1 MQDELWQTL
10 IQVAASLNALL
21 LGAILFLHARLH
33 RTRARQ
39 KLGGALLA
47 YGYLLLS
54 FTAKDNFWLPLT
66 GPLLLAD
73 YVVVLLAA
81 ALFLDYMT
89 SSVGR
94 GGASKLIYLPALLF
108 PVGAALGGI
117 EFILGAAIN
126 VVVILQFVYTCM
138 ATWIFSRSGWNLSS
152 RPRHLLFFLI
162 VLWILHVLQFSRML
176 LPNIGWLFD
185 LVPLFGAA
193 AFLAFTALVLTDP
206 RALRAL
212 SQTEIVRRPATDFL
226 TTLEN
231 YMCEEKPYLDPRL
244 TLDQLASAVGVPAR
258 ELSQEIGA
266 SDDGSFYSLVNRHRI
281 AEARSLLLSPQE
293 ARTSVEAIG
302 LMSGFRSRST
312 FYEAFRRE
320 VDMTPAEFR
329 RRSATPG
336 AMSD

>member
-1 MQDELWQTL
+1 MQSELWQAL
-10 IQVAASLNALL
+10 IQVAASVNALL
-21 LGAILFLHARLH
+21 LGAILFLHPRLH
-33 RTRARQ
+33 GTRARQ

-54 FTAKDNFWLPLT
+54 FTAKDNFWLPVTVLF
-66 GPLLLAD
+66 LLSD
-73 YVVVLLAA
+73 YIVVLLAA
-81 ALFLDYMT
+81 ALFLDYM
-89 SSVGR
+89 SGSVGR
-94 GGASKLIYLPALLF
+94 GGLSKLIYLPALLF
-108 PVGAALGGI
+108 PVGAVLGGKA
-117 EFILGAAIN
+117 FILGPAIN
-126 VVVILQFVYTCM
+126 LVVVLQFAYTCM

-176 LPNIGWLFD
+176 LPDVGWLFD

-212 SQTEIVRRPATDFL
+212 SQTELVPRPAADFL
-226 TTLEN
+226 TTLES
-231 YMCEEKPYLDPRL
+231 YMAEEKPFLDPRL
-244 TLDQLASAVGVPAR
+244 TLGQLAGAVGVPAR
-258 ELSQEIGA
+258 ELSQAIGA
-266 SDDGSFYSLVNRHRI
+266 GGDGSFYSLVSRHRV
-281 AEARSLLLSPQE
+281 AEAKELLSSPHE

-312 FYEAFRRE
+312 FYEAFRKE

-329 RRSATPG
+329 RQNVTPG
-336 AMSD
+336 PKSG